1 MTERMRAAVIGAEW
15 QPRSGYQAS
24 LREHDRREARAG
36 SQVWRYPALRVE
48 EIPVPH
54 PGPDD
59 VIVRTRACGVCGS
72 DRHMAQADGDGYM
85 RYPGYTRLPVVLG
98 HEFAGD
104 VVEVGPDV
112 ALLRPGDAVACDN
125 MVWCGRCAACR
136 AGAYNQ
142 CEALEEIGFTIPG
155 GLAEYVRVPARCCWP
170 ITALLGRWAGRE
182 GFEAG
187 ALVEPAAVAY
197 QGIFVEAGGVGED
210 TAVAVY
216 GAGPIGLAAIALA
229 RAAGARPVIAF
240 QRSEIRQKL
249 ARRLG
254 ADVFNPDELRAR
266 GQRPRDVVMDLTG
279 GTGAALQVEAAGAP
293 ADTVPE
299 MLASL
304 APRGTILLLGRSPQS
319 ATVLL
324 DPLVVAAA
332 RIVGSTGHAGPRAFP
347 GVIELM
353 GRGTLDLRPMVT
365 HRLPLEAVPAELGR
379 EGVRGGGKVLVLLD
393 RSEDAA

>member
-1 MTERMRAAVIGAEW
+1 MRAAVIGAEW
-15 QPRSGYQAS
+15 QPRPGYQAS
-24 LREHDRREARAG
+24 PREHEHREARVG
-36 SQVWRYPALRVE
+36 SQVWRYPILRIE
-48 EIPVPH
+48 EMRIPH

-59 VIVRTRACGVCGS
+59 VIVRTRVCGVCGS
-72 DRHMAQADGDGYM
+72 DRHLVQSDGDGYV

-104 VVEVGPDV
+104 VVEVGADV
-112 ALLRPGDAVACDN
+112 ATLHVGDAVACDN

-136 AGAYNQ
+136 AGAFNQ
-142 CEALEEIGFTIPG
+142 CEALEEIGFTIAG
-155 GLAEYVRVPARCCWP
+155 GLAQFVRVPSRCCWP
-170 ITALLGRWAGRE
+170 IAALFKRWAGPE

-197 QGIFVEAGGVGED
+197 QGIFVEAGGVRED
-210 TAVAVY
+210 SAVVVY

-229 RAAGARPVIAF
+229 KAAGARLIIAF
-240 QRSEIRQKL
+240 QRSAIRQEL

-254 ADVFNPDELRAR
+254 ADVFNPDDLHTVGR
-266 GQRPRDVVMDLTG
+266 RPRDVVMDLTR
-279 GTGAALQVEAAGAP
+279 GAGAVLQVEAAGAP

-304 APRGTILLLGRSPQS
+304 APRGTILALGRSPQP
-319 ATVLL
+319 ATVFL

-347 GVIELM
+347 GVIEMM

-365 HRLPLEAVPAELGR
+365 DRLPLETAVTELTR
-379 EGVRGGGKVLVLLD
+379 EGAMVGGKVLVVID
-393 RSEDAA
+393 RREEAA